1 MRVVDLIVRKR
12 NGEVL
17 QQEEIETL
25 ITAYVEGQIPDYQM
39 AALCMAIYFQGMNTE
54 EVANLTMAMAKS
66 GEFIDLSDI
75 EGIKVDKHSTGGVAD
90 TTTLIL
96 GPLVA
101 AAGVPVAKMS
111 GRGLGHTGGTIDKLE
126 SIPGF
131 KTSLSRADFIKQ
143 VNQIKLAVVGQS
155 GNLVPAD
162 KKIYSLRDVTGTVP
176 SIPLIASS
184 IMSKKI
190 AAGANKIV
198 LDVKLGSGA
207 FMKNKEDA
215 FALARTMVNI
225 GEEVGRETVAFVTN
239 MDEPL
244 GTFIGN
250 ALEVKEAILTL
261 QGKSR
266 GPLRELCLN
275 LGAYMLSLANQVK
288 EIEEGKA
295 TLEKLLD
302 SGAALERFAE
312 MVAAQGG
319 NPEIIR
325 DLTLLPQAKYQWD
338 YHMPQDGYIHSI
350 NAETLG
356 IAAMTLGAGREN
368 KDSSIDLAVGIKVHA
383 RKGERRQKGQPLLT
397 FFYNEQEKFE
407 AAKKMIPQ
415 VMQIS
420 ATPPKTLPLIYGIV
434 TKEGCLDLNCSF

>member
-1 MRVVDLIVRKR
+1 MRIVDLIVRKR
-12 NGEVL
+12 NGEAL
-17 QQEEIETL
+17 QKEEINTF
-25 ITAYVEGQIPDYQM
+25 ISAYVEGKIPDYQM

-54 EVANLTMAMAKS
+54 EVANLTMVMAKS
-66 GEFIDLSDI
+66 GDFVDLSAI

-131 KTSLSRADFIKQ
+131 KTSLSRVNFIKQ
-143 VNQIKLAVVGQS
+143 VNQIKLALIGQS
-155 GNLVPAD
+155 GNIVPAD
-162 KKIYSLRDVTGTVP
+162 KMIYSLRDVTGTVP

-190 AAGANKIV
+190 AAGADKIV

-207 FMKNKEDA
+207 FMKSKEEA
-215 FALARTMVNI
+215 FELAKTMVKI
-225 GEEVGRETVAFVTN
+225 GKEVGRETVAFVTN

-244 GTFIGN
+244 GTLIGN

-261 QGKSR
+261 QGKNR
-266 GPLRELCLN
+266 GPLRELCLD
-275 LGAYMLSLANQVK
+275 LGAYMLSLANQVN
-288 EIEEGKA
+288 EIEEEKI

-302 SGAALERFAE
+302 SGAALEKFAE
-312 MVAAQGG
+312 MIAAQGG
-319 NPEIIR
+319 NREVVN
-325 DLTLLPQAKYQWD
+325 DLSLLPQAKYEWKIKVQK
-338 YHMPQDGYIHSI
+338 DGYIKSI
-350 NAETLG
+350 DAETLG

-368 KDSSIDLAVGIKVHA
+368 KDSVIDLAVGIKVHV
-383 RKGERRQKGQPLLT
+383 RKGEQVHQGQSLLT
-397 FFYNEQEKFE
+397 LYYNKQDKLE
-407 AAKKMIPQ
+407 AALKIIPQ
-415 VMQIS
+415 VIQITT
-420 ATPPKTLPLIYGIV
+420 TPIESMPLIYGIV
-434 TKEGCLDLNCSF
+434 N

>member
-1 MRVVDLIVRKR
+1 MRIVDLIVRKR
-12 NGEVL
+12 NGESL
-17 QQEEIETL
+17 QKEEIEAL
-25 ITAYVEGQIPDYQM
+25 ITAYVEGKIPDYQM

-66 GEFIDLSDI
+66 GENMDLSAI
-75 EGIKVDKHSTGGVAD
+75 KGIKVDKHSTGGVAD
-90 TTTLIL
+90 TTTIIL

-131 KTSLSRADFIKQ
+131 QTFLSKEDFIIQ
-143 VNQIKLAVVGQS
+143 VNQLKLAVVGQS

-190 AAGANKIV
+190 AAGADKIV

-207 FMKNKEDA
+207 FMKTEEDA

-225 GEEVGRETVAFVTN
+225 GEEVGKETVAFVTN

-244 GTFIGN
+244 GSFIGN
-250 ALEVKEAILTL
+250 ALEIKEALLTL
-261 QGKSR
+261 QGQNK

-275 LGAYMLSLANQVK
+275 LGAYMLILANRCDELAEAK
-288 EIEEGKA
+288 SL
-295 TLEKLLD
+295 LEMLLD
-302 SGAALERFAE
+302 SGAALRKFAE

-319 NPEIIR
+319 NSDIVR
-325 DLTLLPQAKYQWD
+325 DLTLLPQTKYQWD
-338 YHMPQDGYIHSI
+338 YQMPQDGFIHAI

-356 IAAMTLGAGREN
+356 NIAMILGAGREN
-368 KDSSIDLAVGIKVHA
+368 KDSVIDLAVGIKVYV
-383 RKGERRQKGQPLLT
+383 RKGERVQKGQPLLT
-397 FFYNEQEKFE
+397 LFYNEQEKFE
-407 AAKKMIPQ
+407 AAVKIIPQ
-415 VMQIS
+415 VFQIS
-420 ATPPKTLPLIYGIV
+420 ATSSGALPLIYGIV
-434 TKEGCLDLNCSF
+434 TKKGCSDL

>member
-1 MRVVDLIVRKR
+1 MRIVDLIVRKR
-12 NGEVL
+12 NGEAL
-17 QQEEIETL
+17 QKEEIETF
-25 ITAYVEGQIPDYQM
+25 ITAYVEGKIPDYQM

-66 GEFIDLSDI
+66 GEFIDLSAI
-75 EGIKVDKHSTGGVAD
+75 EGLKVDKHSTGGVAD

-143 VNQIKLAVVGQS
+143 VNRIKLAVVGQS

-162 KKIYSLRDVTGTVP
+162 KKMYSLRDVTGTVP

-190 AAGANKIV
+190 AAGADKIV

-207 FMKNKEDA
+207 FMKSKEDA

-244 GTFIGN
+244 GSFIGN
-250 ALEVKEAILTL
+250 ALEVKESLLTL
-261 QGKSR
+261 QGKNR

-295 TLEKLLD
+295 ILEKLLD
-302 SGAALERFAE
+302 SGAALEKFAE
-312 MVAAQGG
+312 LIAAQGG
-319 NPEIIR
+319 NHHIVR

-338 YHMPQDGYIHSI
+338 YQMPQDGFIHSI
-350 NAETLG
+350 DTETLG
-356 IAAMTLGAGREN
+356 ISAMTLGVGREN
-368 KDSSIDLAVGIKVHA
+368 KDAVIDLAVGIKVHV
-383 RKGERRQKGQPLLT
+383 RKGERVQKGQPLLSL
-397 FFYNEQEKFE
+397 FYNQQEKFE
-407 AAKKMIPQ
+407 AAMKIIPQ
-415 VMQIS
+415 VFQI
-420 ATPPKTLPLIYGIV
+420 ADTPSEPLPLIYGIV
-434 TKEGCLDLNCSF
+434 SKESF

>member
-25 ITAYVEGQIPDYQM
+25 ITAYVEGANTRLSGWLHYVWPSI
-39 AALCMAIYFQGMNTE
+39 FEGMNTE

-176 SIPLIASS
+176 SISADRQQYHGELKNCRR
-184 IMSKKI
+184 SK
-190 AAGANKIV
+190 
-198 LDVKLGSGA
+198 
-207 FMKNKEDA
+207 
-215 FALARTMVNI
+215 
-225 GEEVGRETVAFVTN
+225 
-239 MDEPL
+239 
-244 GTFIGN
+244 
-250 ALEVKEAILTL
+250 
-261 QGKSR
+261 
-266 GPLRELCLN
+266 
-275 LGAYMLSLANQVK
+275 
-288 EIEEGKA
+288 
-295 TLEKLLD
+295 
-302 SGAALERFAE
+302 
-312 MVAAQGG
+312 
-319 NPEIIR
+319 
-325 DLTLLPQAKYQWD
+325 
-338 YHMPQDGYIHSI
+338 
-350 NAETLG
+350 
-356 IAAMTLGAGREN
+356 
-368 KDSSIDLAVGIKVHA
+368 
-383 RKGERRQKGQPLLT
+383 
-397 FFYNEQEKFE
+397 
-407 AAKKMIPQ
+407 
-415 VMQIS
+415 
-420 ATPPKTLPLIYGIV
+420 
-434 TKEGCLDLNCSF
+434 